1 MGRGTLQ
8 TNWDPDVMADNIN
21 PCWLAEEIFWLFFS
35 QGGVSRGE
43 EGKGDGILASRG
55 DVPGQQ
61 WLSCKH
67 CWVLQFP
74 EIV

>member
-43 EGKGDGILASRG
+43 EGKGGGIWQAGGMCLDNSGSAASTVG
-55 DVPGQQ
+55 CCSF
-61 WLSCKH
+61 LK
-67 CWVLQFP
+67 
-74 EIV
+74 